1 MGDRTSEEAVLV
13 TRARGGCG
21 ASAADLVQIYREP
34 IVDYLG
40 RLLAR
45 GGGARA
51 RCDAEDV
58 AQETFIRMLR
68 GLERLEPGV
77 PFSAW
82 IFTIAKRTGL
92 NHLRTERRHA
102 RRVAAW
108 TSAAESASR
117 DGPLESAL
125 VAETRDRLWGIASQT
140 LPKRQFTALWLRY
153 VEEMPVAGIA
163 RAIGGTAA
171 AVKLHLLRGR
181 RRLEPALADAGCGA
195 TPRAAL
201 RSTKRPTAAAG
212 GVTVAGAC
220 LVAFWLAMS
229 TRTQVGPPAATESL
243 AIETLPLP
251 DEIGERI
258 VHDAT
263 TIVAEAIGLPL
274 VSDVASVELGVL
286 TEGLTH

>member
-125 VAETRDRLWGIASQT
+125 VAETRDRLWGIASRT

-163 RAIGGTAA
+163 RALGSTAV
-171 AVKLHLLRGR
+171 AVKLQLLRGR
-181 RRLEPALADAGCGA
+181 RRLEPALAEAACSLHAGKI
-195 TPRAAL
+195 P
-201 RSTKRPTAAAG
+201 STKKRTAVAG
-212 GVTVAGAC
+212 VATAAGAC
-220 LVAFWLAMS
+220 LVAFWLAVS
-229 TRTQVGPPAATESL
+229 QTPLAPPHATESF
-243 AIETLPLP
+243 AIETFPLP
-251 DEIGERI
+251 DEIGELI
-258 VHDAT
+258 LVETAALA
-263 TIVAEAIGLPL
+263 AEAVGLPRW
-274 VSDVASVELGVL
+274 EQ
-286 TEGLTH
+286 E